1 MQSVTIG
8 GNQAGQRLDKF
19 LHKYLPNAGNGFLYK
34 MLRKKNITLNGRKAE
49 GSEMLALGDRV
60 DFFFSEETFAKFSG
74 LTQQDE
80 ALRFNVASQYNA
92 VSQHSAV
99 SRHEEVLKTEERKN
113 TAQRA
118 ETAQSQKASQRAE
131 IAQSKKADL
140 STETAQNTK
149 AVQNAEIILKKEGQ
163 KAYELLQG
171 ITVLYEDEN
180 ILVLNKPDGVLTQ
193 KADKEDSSL
202 NEWMIGYLL
211 EREPSFQKELHTFRP
226 SVCNRLD
233 RNTSGIVLCGKSL
246 AGSQYLSRCIRERTI
261 RKYYRTICV
270 GRLNEPQTIHGYLAK
285 DMERNRVTVWENGD
299 KAPQKADPIHTAYM
313 PLAWNGQLQ
322 DSKVLRT
329 DDALR
334 NNGTIQ
340 NNKALQSA
348 EALFSHG
355 YTLLEVELIT
365 GKTHQIRAHL
375 AGIGHP
381 LIGDFKYGR
390 TDINNRLKGKYG
402 LSHQLL
408 HACRVEFPRE
418 EDGVGGALSGLVVC
432 APCPDVFTKF
442 QDALGLACRL

>member
-49 GSEMLALGDRV
+49 GSEILAPGDRV
-60 DFFFSEETFAKFSG
+60 DCFFSEETFAKFSG
-74 LTQQDE
+74 LTQPKE
-80 ALRFNVASQYNA
+80 APRSSTGSQPNA
-92 VSQHSAV
+92 TSQHMESSVTA
-99 SRHEEVLKTEERKN
+99 RKKN
-113 TAQRA
+113 A
-118 ETAQSQKASQRAE
+118 AQSKDFAQRAE
-131 IAQSKKADL
+131 IAQSKTA
-140 STETAQNTK
+140 ETTQNTK
-149 AVQNAEIILKKEGQ
+149 AVQNVEIILKNEGQ

-193 KADKEDSSL
+193 KADKKDSSL
-202 NEWMIGYLL
+202 NEWLIGYLL
-211 EREPSFQKELHTFRP
+211 EHEPLFQRELHTFRP

-261 RKYYRTICV
+261 RKFYRTICV
-270 GRLNEPQTIHGYLAK
+270 GCLKEPQAIYGYLAK
-285 DMERNRVTVWENGD
+285 DTERNRVTVWEDGD
-299 KAPQKADPIHTAYM
+299 KASQKADPIHTAYM
-313 PLAWNGQLQ
+313 PLAWNGQPQ
-322 DSKVLRT
+322 DSKALRN
-329 DDALR
+329 DEALR

-340 NNKALQSA
+340 NNKALQSSGILA
-348 EALFSHG
+348 SCG

-390 TDINNRLKGKYG
+390 TDINNRLKEKYG

-408 HACRVEFPRE
+408 HACRVEFPKE
-418 EDGVGGALSGLVVC
+418 EDGVGQALSGLVVC
-432 APCPDVFTKF
+432 ASCPDVFI
-442 QDALGLACRL
+442 QLQNALNLAQ

>member
-19 LHKYLPNAGNGFLYK
+19 LHKYLPNAGTGFLYK

-49 GSEMLALGDRV
+49 GSEILALEDTV
-60 DFFFSEETFAKFSG
+60 TFFFSEETFAKFSG
-74 LTQQDE
+74 LTQQDV
-80 ALRFNVASQYNA
+80 AAHHNTTLRNNEVL
-92 VSQHSAV
+92 
-99 SRHEEVLKTEERKN
+99 RHEEGSETTQRTE
-113 TAQRA
+113 AA
-118 ETAQSQKASQRAE
+118 
-131 IAQSKKADL
+131 
-140 STETAQNTK
+140 
-149 AVQNAEIILKKEGQ
+149 QNAEIRQSAETTLINEGQ
-163 KAYELLQG
+163 KAYRQLQG

-193 KADKEDSSL
+193 KADKKDSSL
-202 NEWMIGYLL
+202 NEWLIGYLL

-261 RKYYRTICV
+261 RKFYKTICV
-270 GRLNEPQTIHGYLAK
+270 GRLKEPQTIHGYLAK
-285 DMERNRVTVWENGD
+285 DTEKNRVTMWEDGD

-313 PLAWNGQLQ
+313 PLAWNGHAG
-322 DSKVLRT
+322 
-329 DDALR
+329 AL
-334 NNGTIQ
+334 
-340 NNKALQSA
+340 ASC
-348 EALFSHG
+348 G

-390 TDINNRLKGKYG
+390 TDINNLLKERYG

-418 EDGVGGALSGLVVC
+418 ENGVGQALSGLVVC
-432 APCPDVFTKF
+432 ASCPDAFT
-442 QDALGLACRL
+442 QLQNALNLAQ